1 MKNLGKIIIGL
12 IVLII
17 ILIVA
22 IIFNIFMNRQKEK
35 EIISNEGDA
44 HIFEGNRE
52 IIRIDSFQVYF
63 QLDNCVRTFI
73 DFINNNKVEAIKSV
87 LIDNYSEQK
96 YINDNLNLENYSS
109 FLNTKY
115 TIEEI
120 HSLSATYEKPYFI
133 KGLSINN
140 SEIEYKFF
148 VIFLDIENNT
158 FSIKDI
164 TEEEYRNIING
175 NVDFKEN
182 NIKENNY
189 NKINVTY
196 FSEEDIAKKYFYDY
210 IENIVYAPTYAYKTL
225 DKEYEQRRFGNYNEY
240 KDYLRLNIEKYK
252 LMEKNRAK
260 TSDSF
265 ENEEE
270 YSEYLKKKFYA
281 GFYKYKVNKYDNYTQ
296 YICMDFDNNYYIFEV
311 KSDFSYDVILDTYTI
326 DLPQFTEKYNSV
338 GIKEK
343 VAMNIDKFIKSI
355 NDNNY
360 KYAYNCLA
368 ESFKNNKF
376 KNIEVFEKFMKQK
389 VFEKNTVEYKDFKNE
404 GETYICNII
413 LKNFYNDAETK
424 NMEIIMKLGE
434 GTDFV
439 MSFNIK

>member
-12 IVLII
+12 IVFII

-35 EIISNEGDA
+35 VIISNEGDI

-52 IIRIDSFQVYF
+52 IIKIDSFQVYF
-63 QLDNCVRTFI
+63 QLDNCVRIFTEY
-73 DFINNNKVEAIKSV
+73 INNNKIEAVKSV
-87 LIDNYSEQK
+87 LINNYSEQK
-96 YINDNLNLENYSS
+96 YINDNLNMEKYSS

-120 HSLSATYEKPYFI
+120 YSSSATYEKPYFI
-133 KGLSINN
+133 KGLLISD
-140 SEIEYKFF
+140 SKIEYKYF
-148 VIFLDIENNT
+148 VIFLDVENNT

-164 TEEEYRNIING
+164 TEEEYNNLIKG
-175 NVDFKEN
+175 NFVFNET

-189 NKINVTY
+189 NKNNITY

-210 IENIVYAPTYAYKTL
+210 IENIVFAPTYAYKTL
-225 DKEYEQRRFGNYNEY
+225 DKEYEQKRFGNYDDY
-240 KDYLRLNIEKYK
+240 KKYLRLNIEKYK
-252 LMEKNRAK
+252 LMEKNRDK

-265 ENEEE
+265 DSEEE
-270 YSEYLKKKFYA
+270 YNEYLKKKFYA

-311 KSDFSYDVILDTYTI
+311 KSDFSYEVILDVYTI

-368 ESFKNNKF
+368 EGFKNNKF
-376 KNIEVFEKFMKQK
+376 KNIEVFEKYMNQNI
-389 VFEKNTVEYKDFKNE
+389 FEKNTVEYKDFKNE

-413 LKNFYNDAETK
+413 LKNSYNDSETK

-439 MSFNIK
+439 MSFNIN